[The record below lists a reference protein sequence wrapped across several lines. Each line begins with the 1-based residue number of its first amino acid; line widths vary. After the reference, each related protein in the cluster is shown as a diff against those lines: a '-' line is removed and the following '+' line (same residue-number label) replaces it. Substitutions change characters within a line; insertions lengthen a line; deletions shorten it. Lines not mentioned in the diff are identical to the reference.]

1 MNRRDALA
9 LIPAAS
15 LMAQPFLGK
24 DRYAVLEQLC
34 ELLIPSEPN
43 SPGAREARV
52 AWYID
57 TVLKY
62 ADKPTQSRWAQALAQ
77 LGPTVTEAAMQREAA
92 NEASFLNATLKP
104 LAIEAFCLSK
114 EARQT
119 LGYTGDRAIDAFP
132 GCRHPEHA

>member
-1 MNRRDALA
+1 MNRREAIA

-15 LMAQPFLGK
+15 LIAQPFLGK
-24 DRYAVLEQLC
+24 EQFANLEQLC
-34 ELLIPSEPN
+34 DLLIPSEPD

-62 ADKPTQSRWAQALAQ
+62 ADGATKTRWAEGLAK
-77 LGPTVTEAAMQREAA
+77 LTPATIERESRD
-92 NEASFLNATLKP
+92 ETSFFNTIFKP

-114 EARQT
+114 EARQA
-119 LGYTGDRAIDAFP
+119 LGYTGDRALDAFP
-132 GCRHPEHA
+132 GCNHPEHHSDS